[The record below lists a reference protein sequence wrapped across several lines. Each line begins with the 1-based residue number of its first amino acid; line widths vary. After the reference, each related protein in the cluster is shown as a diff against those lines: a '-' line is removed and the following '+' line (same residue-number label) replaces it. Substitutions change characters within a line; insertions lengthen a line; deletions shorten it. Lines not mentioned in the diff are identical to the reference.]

1 MKMIRHRA
9 WKIMISRN
17 LDGDLDDG
25 GRRRLENHLLSCRT
39 CRETY
44 RDYRT
49 MRSLV
54 RSGIGD
60 TCVRAREDDATPVTG
75 AGISRRALSLK
86 VRPRVL
92 ALAAS
97 ILLVIVVA
105 SMLFLVPFRTDETGY
120 PLTTQLDKP
129 LERYFYYVEERF
141 SETTL
146 TGMDEP
152 MGAYFEITVAD
163 AR

>member
-1 MKMIRHRA
+1 MKMNMHRA

-17 LDGDLDDG
+17 LDGDLDEG
-25 GRRRLENHLLSCRT
+25 ERRRLENHLLSCRA
-39 CRETY
+39 CRETCRAY
-44 RDYRT
+44 RAMSSL
-49 MRSLV
+49 MRG
-54 RSGIGD
+54 GIGD
-60 TCVRAREDDATPVTG
+60 TCVRSREEDASQG
-75 AGISRRALSLK
+75 AGDSRRARSPR

-97 ILLVIVVA
+97 ILLVVFVS
-105 SMLFLVPFRTDETGY
+105 SMLFLVPSRTEDAGY
-120 PLTTQLDKP
+120 FLATQLDKP
-129 LERYFYYVEERF
+129 LERYFSYVEERF

-146 TGMDEP
+146 AGMDEP